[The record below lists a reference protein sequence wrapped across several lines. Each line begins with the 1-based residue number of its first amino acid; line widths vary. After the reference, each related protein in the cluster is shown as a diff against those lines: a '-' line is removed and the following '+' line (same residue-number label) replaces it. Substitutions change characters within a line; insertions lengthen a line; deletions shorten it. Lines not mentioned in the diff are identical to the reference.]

1 MARPKVYD
9 IDPEHVR
16 KLAKFGATNVMIAE
30 FYGCTEAHIRQGY
43 FDSLAKG
50 RAERRITLHQRQ
62 YEAADHGNI
71 AMLIWLGKQ
80 DLGQSDKIEQKT
92 EVTTVVQS
100 HKQRAM
106 LRSQRAFD
114 LACDLEEEIIAAATA
129 PSAYDAAWRD
139 DPGGIRPPG

>member
-1 MARPKVYD
+1 MAKARIHD
-9 IDPEHVR
+9 IDPEQVR
-16 KLAKFGATNVMIAE
+16 KLAKFGATNVMIADL
-30 FYGCTEAHIRQGY
+30 YGCDEGTIRKGY
-43 FDSLAKG
+43 SDSLTKG
-50 RAERRITLHQRQ
+50 RAERKLTLHQRQ
-62 YEAADHGNI
+62 YEAADNGNI

-129 PSAYDAAWRD
+129 PSAYDAARRD